1 MFTPPTGGIDCGLG
15 HACQFCDQE
24 SVCTLDK
31 PRHNRVLIE
40 NRLAEIDQI
49 VIVLANKGGVG
60 KSTVSANLAAGLA
73 QRGFTTGVADADIH
87 GPNQS
92 RFFGFAGDKVRVT
105 DQGIATRDFADP
117 SIAHPVKVGSLAFL
131 LASDDTPVVW
141 RDAYKHDF
149 IHHLAGSFDWGS
161 LDFLI
166 IDMPPGTG
174 NELITLCDMLEGAN
188 TSALLVTTPQAVALM
203 DSMKAARFCHERGLP
218 ILGVVENMAG
228 VVCPHCD
235 GAFHVFPEA
244 DAKARLREAAACDI
258 QTLGKIPLALELA
271 AASDR
276 GRPVVVE
283 TPDSVVAKAFDRAI
297 ESCVNLGRA
306 DFDGAV
312 ARSLDEAFAENLETG
327 LLDDALAGLDPTKRS
342 KIEAE
347 LSELMGKETSR
358 LHEVAAKRGKGA

>member
-1 MFTPPTGGIDCGLG
+1 MFTPPSGGIDCGLG

-49 VIVLANKGGVG
+49 IIVLANKGGVG
-60 KSTVSANLAAGLA
+60 KSTVSANLATGLA
-73 QRGFTTGVADADIH
+73 VCGFKVGVADADIH

-92 RFFGFAGDKVRVT
+92 RFFGFTGDKVKVT
-105 DQGIATRDFADP
+105 DQGIATRNFVDL

-131 LASDDTPVVW
+131 LASEDTPVVW

-149 IHHLAGSFDWGS
+149 IHHLAGSFDWGP

-188 TSALLVTTPQAVALM
+188 VSALLVTTPQAVALM
-203 DSMKAARFCHERGLP
+203 DSMKAARFCRERGLP
-218 ILGVVENMAG
+218 ILGVVQNMAG
-228 VVCPHCD
+228 VVCPHCA

-244 DAKARLREAAACDI
+244 DAEARLREAAAGDI
-258 QTLGKIPLALELA
+258 EMLAKIPLALELA
-271 AASDR
+271 AASDE
-276 GRPVVVE
+276 GRPVVVAA
-283 TPDSVVAKAFDRAI
+283 PDGIVAKAFDPAI
-297 ESCVNLGRA
+297 DACVNLGRS

-312 ARSLDEAFAENLETG
+312 ARSLDDAFAENLQAG
-327 LLDDALAGLDPTKRS
+327 LLDGALAGLDPTKRAEM
-342 KIEAE
+342 EAE
-347 LSELMGKETSR
+347 LAELMGEEASR
-358 LHEVAAKRGKGA
+358 LHDAAVRRNENT